1 MAAKLP
7 NTELL
12 KQTGH
17 IRIDFLDPGSIFS
30 DSRRALRIKDEA
42 EFIHRYKWEGLP
54 KEISAELLERILYY
68 RGQAMLFKNGD
79 DEEALFLFLPYA
91 VSGPF
96 DCYGRPNQLKPVIFG
111 GSTSTKDKDG
121 EENKV
126 DKVFM
131 DVYFNPVY
139 EEEAK
144 ISDRPCVILKDY
156 TPQLSDYIIS
166 RSVLQ
171 EHAIGMEAEALPFAR
186 TSRIANSGVR
196 GMRVNDEGASNNV
209 KMANQAIVKAAIKGD
224 ALVPI
229 VDEIEF
235 QDLGLNSGE
244 TPEGSL
250 MYMQSID
257 HYRQSLMGVK
267 NTGVYEKKAHVLEGE
282 EKVNEE
288 SDQSVLLDGLNN
300 RKRFCEI
307 ANKVYGLNMSVSID
321 EENDKPEEEEQ
332 EEKKEVNEDAE

>member
-12 KQTGH
+12 RQTGH
-17 IRIDFLDPGSIFS
+17 LRSAGIDPDTIFP
-30 DSRRALRIKDEA
+30 DSKRAIRIKDEA

-54 KEISAELLERILYY
+54 KELPAELLERILYF
-68 RGQAMLFKNGD
+68 RGQGMLFKNGD
-79 DEEALFLFLPYA
+79 GEGSLFLFLPYA

-111 GSTSTKDKDG
+111 GSTSIKDKD
-121 EENKV
+121 ETENKE

-139 EEEAK
+139 EEGAK
-144 ISDRPCVILKDY
+144 IGERPCVVLKDY
-156 TPQLSDYIIS
+156 TPQLSDHIIS

-209 KMANQAIVKAAIKGD
+209 KMANKAIVKAAVKGD

-229 VDEIEF
+229 VDEIDF

-282 EKVNEE
+282 EEINEE
-288 SDQSVLLDGLNN
+288 SNQSVLLDGLKN
-300 RKRFCEI
+300 RERFSEI
-307 ANKVYGLNMSVSID
+307 ASKVFGLSISVSID
-321 EENDKPEEEEQ
+321 EENEKPEDEDP
-332 EEKKEVNEDAE
+332 EEKKEVSEDAE

>member
-7 NTELL
+7 NIELL
-12 KQTGH
+12 RQTGH
-17 IRIDFLDPGSIFS
+17 IKTMGIDPETIFP
-30 DSRRALRIKDEA
+30 DSKRALRIKDEA

-54 KEISAELLERILYY
+54 KELPAELLERIIYF

-79 DEEALFLFLPYA
+79 DESSQFLFLPYA

-96 DCYGRPNQLKPVIFG
+96 DCYGRPNKLKPVIFG
-111 GSTSTKDKDG
+111 GSTAVKDKDG
-121 EENKV
+121 DENKD

-131 DVYFNPVY
+131 DVYFDPVY
-139 EEEAK
+139 EEDAK
-144 ISDRPCVILKDY
+144 PSDKPCVILKDY

-186 TSRIANSGVR
+186 TSRIADSGVR

-282 EKVNEE
+282 EEVNEE
-288 SDQSVLLDGLNN
+288 SVQSVLLDGLEN

-307 ANKVYGLNMSVSID
+307 ANKIFNLSISVSID
-321 EENDKPEEEEQ
+321 EENEKPEEEKPD
-332 EEKKEVNEDAE
+332 EKKEVSEDAE